1 MANIGD
7 VFEVNLLNSVD
18 VDKTKKDIY
27 SFGDQAA
34 PHNANTGIERNG
46 GIQNIYEQETV
57 FVGTGNRYV
66 TEDANLISIE
76 DIAATDLR
84 NVNVNGSSVGV
95 ISKYGVQSRVSL
107 DGYADA
113 ALSVDGTIIAINI
126 DETTVT
132 ITELSLIGVALNSRT
147 VSFSGLVG
155 LLVYFSSLS
164 LVRYQTMQ
172 YVDSQEFALR
182 MADNVVILKESTPTQ
197 FVPVGVGSGAAQL
210 FPGGG
215 NLATIGTYRGY
226 IIFGSS
232 AGKISSF
239 DGVNFRFSN
248 GTGIGVGPFNNQTA
262 VGTDNITSVIEYS
275 PSVDEHYLVVTGGPN
290 SRVGSWDGVAWKNYD
305 ATGAGDGPFNNGTAI
320 PAGVPSGIFG
330 SVIYT
335 FNSITYYVIRGILG
349 RVASWS
355 AGAWKNYDGTGTG
368 AGPFDNGT
376 AIGTNVIRDA
386 IQYSTR
392 LVVVGDG
399 GRVGSWSGTAWTVY
413 TAGSGLSNNATVVG
427 AQNIL
432 STKVY
437 NNTILFVASSGGRV
451 GTWDGTNWRNY
462 DGTGTGTGPSS
473 NSVVVGTDQI
483 QAMALLGTTIVIF
496 GFSNS
501 RMGSWD
507 GTNFKNYDGTGT
519 GTGIFSAAIPDAPN
533 PIFAVSG
540 AFNGKNVIVFGGIS
554 AYTYV
559 DGANNFGPLY
569 RDSTGVLSTAVSRI
583 LQTSSLAGYLYVYR
597 YENAQYLMMVTANTT
612 NKAFLVDPSATPKL
626 SRSLNGR
633 YAMPQVSGGFTRH
646 IVIETPR
653 IDTVPAVDTIRTLS
667 LVGYTNFV
675 TFSTV
680 QVYPEND
687 SANVNAINISGIGP
701 AIGFNYADVTY
712 RTTASGTD
720 IWDLYLPNPTPTA
733 IKFNRLIQC
742 NTATNVNG
750 YGKLNNMV
758 GLPTTKP
765 FEFRNIMINTQ
776 QSALSVAM
784 IDGLPTDAVGALL
797 TNIGEWDDS
806 HTPMI
811 ELDDTLLYR
820 FDNKFVIVKIGTV
833 LDTNTVVQKINK
845 DLYKLNTIHPSN
857 LYSDIDKTLNVGSL
871 DYNGRVFF
879 TSTAAPSTTVFEAS
893 VIAGKY
899 SNSIDVDD
907 KATQINPMTSAN
919 IEVFGYRLPAQ
930 GSVSDTYFVDTYI
943 DDEYSFSTPND
954 GTEISR
960 PELVDTVY
968 LPKDT
973 VPIALLASYFGNTAV
988 IGDTT
993 IILQP
998 NYDGYVFGNDIA
1010 GSYVGF
1016 RLYGQNYLFDGNF
1029 IYLASIDQASNV
1041 LIGVEQLS
1049 PADGVTL
1056 IAATPNMVFF
1066 LSDFDNS
1073 LYVFQGGRDLNKYKR
1088 FTATTAI
1095 RQGVWSVRDNTLVL
1109 ETQDGFVW
1117 IRDDL
1122 VTQNTKKASQ
1132 STVRMYETTEGLYIM
1147 TDAAQWRY
1155 TYLPIAGST
1164 VVPLRLRTAFF
1175 GLNANYVSILRSFVI
1190 VIYNADR
1197 HAVTVDLLIDS
1208 YDQDSS
1214 YHQTVHQVINP
1225 SDYNDFGY
1233 ARIRIQPQYQNSLG
1247 IAIQYDSD
1255 EFALIQEIN
1264 ILYDGNAQATIKEA
1278 LSK

>member
-18 VDKTKKDIY
+18 VDKVRKDVY
-27 SFGDQAA
+27 NFGDQAA

-57 FVGTGNRYV
+57 FVGAGNRYV

-84 NVNVNGSSVGV
+84 NVLVNGSSVGT

-107 DGYADA
+107 DGYDDA
-113 ALSVDGTIIAINI
+113 ALTSDGTIIAINI

-132 ITELSLIGVALNSRT
+132 ISELSLTGALLNSRT

-155 LLVYFSSLS
+155 LQAYFSSLS

-182 MADNVVILKESTPTQ
+182 MADNVVILKESTPSQ
-197 FVPVGVGSGAAQL
+197 FVPIGIGGGNANL

-215 NLATIGTYRGY
+215 NIQTIGTYRGY
-226 IIFGSS
+226 LIFGSDN
-232 AGKISSF
+232 GKVSSF
-239 DGVNFRFSN
+239 DGINFKLSD
-248 GTGIGVGPFNNQTA
+248 GSGIGIGPFNNAVA
-262 VGTDNITSVIEYS
+262 VGTNPVSSAMEYN
-275 PSVDEHYLVVTGGPN
+275 PNENDFYLVITGSTN
-290 SRVGSWDGVAWKNYD
+290 SRVASWDGVAWKNYD
-305 ATGAGDGPFNNGTAI
+305 GTGVGLGPFNNNTAI
-320 PAGVPSGIFG
+320 AAVINDAGIYSNSGIF
-330 SVIYT
+330 
-335 FNSITYYVIRGILG
+335 YVIFGASG
-349 RVASWS
+349 RVASWN
-355 AGAWKNYDGTGTG
+355 GTAWKNYNGTG
-368 AGPFDNGT
+368 AGLGPFDNGT
-376 AIGTNVIRDA
+376 AIGANNILCGR
-386 IQYSTR
+386 QFGTR
-392 LVVVGDG
+392 FAVGGVG
-399 GRVGSWSGTAWTVY
+399 GRLGSWTGAAWNVY
-413 TAGSGLSNNATVVG
+413 TSGVGLSNNAVVVG
-427 AQNIL
+427 ANDITSVL
-432 STKVY
+432 DRLGV
-437 NNTILFVASSGGRV
+437 LFFIGSSAGRV
-451 GTWDGTNWRNY
+451 GTWDGTNFKNY
-462 DGTGTGTGPSS
+462 DGTGTGTGPS
-473 NSVVVGTDQI
+473 NNAVVVGAVSI
-483 QAMALLGTTIVIF
+483 EKMVLLSTTVVF
-496 GFSNS
+496 LGFTGC
-501 RMGSWD
+501 RIGSWD

-519 GTGIFSAAIPDAPN
+519 GTGPFSAGTIYLNNGIDAIAYT
-533 PIFAVSG
+533 IAGASVMVFAST
-540 AFNGKNVIVFGGIS
+540 NGYSYVTASNQYATLYSIS
-554 AYTYV
+554 AGNV
-559 DGANNFGPLY
+559 
-569 RDSTGVLSTAVSRI
+569 VSRI
-583 LQTSSLAGYLYVYR
+583 LTQSSLAGYLYVYR
-597 YENAQYLMMVTANTT
+597 YENGQYLYLITGNQT
-612 NKAFLVDPSATPKL
+612 NKLFIVNPNPAAPTLA
-626 SRSLNGR
+626 SLNGR

-653 IDTVPAVDTIRTLS
+653 ISAATIRTLS
-667 LVGYTNFV
+667 LVGYTNFLS
-675 TFSTV
+675 FSAGNN
-680 QVYPEND
+680 YPEND

-701 AIGFNYADVTY
+701 SIGFNYADVTY

-720 IWDLYLPNPTPTA
+720 IWDLYLPNPTPTS

-776 QSALSVAM
+776 QSAISIAM
-784 IDGLPTDAVGALL
+784 IDGLPTDAVGVLL

-820 FDNKFVIVKIGTV
+820 FDNKFTIVKIGTV

-857 LYSDIDKTLNVGSL
+857 LYHDPDKTLNAGSL

-893 VIAGKY
+893 VIAGRF

-919 IEVFGYRLPAQ
+919 IEVFGYRLPTQ
-930 GSVSDTYFVDTYI
+930 GSVNDTYFVDTYI

-954 GTEISR
+954 GTEIAR
-960 PELVDTVY
+960 PELVDSVY

-973 VPIALLASYFGNTAV
+973 VPIALLATYFNNTAV

-1049 PADGVTL
+1049 PADGVSL
-1056 IAATPNMVFF
+1056 IAVTPNMVYF
-1066 LSDFDNS
+1066 LSPFDNS
-1073 LYVFQGGRDLNKYKR
+1073 LYTFAGGRDLNKAQR

-1109 ETQDGFVW
+1109 ETQDSFVW
-1117 IRDDL
+1117 IRDNL

-1132 STVRMYETTEGLYIM
+1132 ATVRMYETTNGAYIM

-1155 TYLPIAGST
+1155 TYLPLSGST
-1164 VVPLRLRTAFF
+1164 VVALRLRTAFF

-1208 YDQDSS
+1208 YDQDQS
-1214 YHQTVHQVINP
+1214 YHQTAHQVITP
-1225 SDYNDFGY
+1225 ADYNDFGY

-1264 ILYDGNAQATIKEA
+1264 ILYDGKPQATIKEG

>member
-1 MANIGD
+1 MEYVMANIGD

-18 VDKTKKDIY
+18 VDKVRKDVY
-27 SFGDQAA
+27 NFGDKTA

-46 GIQNIYEQETV
+46 GIQNVYEQETV

-84 NVNVNGSSVGV
+84 NVLVNGSSVGT

-107 DGYADA
+107 DGYDDA
-113 ALSVDGTIIAINI
+113 ALTSDGTIITINI

-132 ITELSLIGVALNSRT
+132 ISELSLVGALLNSRT

-155 LLVYFSSLS
+155 LQAYFSSLS

-182 MADNVVILKESTPTQ
+182 MADNVVILKESTPSQ
-197 FVPVGVGSGAAQL
+197 FVPIGIGGGSGTL

-215 NLATIGTYRGY
+215 DINEIGTYRSY
-226 IIFGSS
+226 LIFGSTN
-232 AGKISSF
+232 GKVSSF
-239 DGVNFRFSN
+239 DGINFRLSD
-248 GTGIGVGPFNNQTA
+248 GSGIGVGPFNNQTA
-262 VGTDNITSVIEYS
+262 IGANPIGSITEYNPTS
-275 PSVDEHYLVVTGGPN
+275 DEYYLCITEDAGI
-290 SRVGSWDGVAWKNYD
+290 RVASWDGAAWKNS
-305 ATGAGDGPFNNGTAI
+305 AGTGAGSGPFDSGTVL
-320 PAGVPSGIFG
+320 GG
-330 SVIYT
+330 T
-335 FNSITYYVIRGILG
+335 GILGSAVYSTSFFVVFGGTG

-355 AGAWKNYDGTGTG
+355 AGVWKLYNGTGSG
-368 AGPFDNGT
+368 SGPFDNGT
-376 AIGTNVIRDA
+376 AIGANNILCAT
-386 IQYSTR
+386 QFLTR
-392 LVVVGDG
+392 FVVAGVG
-399 GRVGSWSGTAWTVY
+399 GRVGSWLAGVWTVY
-413 TAGSGLSNNATVVG
+413 TAGAGLCNNATVVG
-427 AQNIL
+427 ATDINSIL
-432 STKVY
+432 DRSGGFLFFGGST
-437 NNTILFVASSGGRV
+437 GRV
-451 GTWDGTNWRNY
+451 GTWDGANFRNY

-473 NSVVVGTDQI
+473 NAVVVGATSVEDMVLLGSVVVF
-483 QAMALLGTTIVIF
+483 F
-496 GFSNS
+496 GRLNA
-501 RMGSWD
+501 RIGSWD
-507 GTNFKNYDGTGT
+507 GTNFKNYDGTGA
-519 GTGIFSAAIPDAPN
+519 GAGPFSASTPYMADGR
-533 PIFAVSG
+533 FAVSYQINGVSVMVYSSLFAYSYVTSGNQYAILYGDGTAG
-540 AFNGKNVIVFGGIS
+540 ALYIS
-554 AYTYV
+554 R
-559 DGANNFGPLY
+559 L
-569 RDSTGVLSTAVSRI
+569 
-583 LQTSSLAGYLYVYR
+583 LQSSSLAGYLYTYR
-597 YENAQYLMMVTANTT
+597 YENSQYLMLITANQT
-612 NKAFLVDPSATPKL
+612 NKVFLIDQTPATPI
-626 SRSLNGR
+626 RRVFNGR

-653 IDTVPAVDTIRTLS
+653 IDTVPAIDTIRALS
-667 LVGYTNFV
+667 LTGYTNFV
-675 TFSTV
+675 AFSTS

-765 FEFRNIMINTQ
+765 FEFRNIMVNTQ
-776 QSALSVAM
+776 QSAISIAM
-784 IDGLPTDAVGALL
+784 IDGLPTDAVGVLL

-811 ELDDTLLYR
+811 ELDDTILYR
-820 FDNKFVIVKIGTV
+820 FNGKFTIVKIGTV

-845 DLYKLNTIHPSN
+845 DLYKINTIHPSN
-857 LYSDIDKTLNVGSL
+857 LYHDPDKSLNAGSL

-893 VIAGKY
+893 VIAGRF

-930 GSVSDTYFVDTYI
+930 GSVNDEYFVDTYI
-943 DDEYSFSTPND
+943 DDEYSFSTPTD
-954 GTEISR
+954 GTEIVR
-960 PELVDTVY
+960 DALVDTVY

-973 VPIALLASYFGNTAV
+973 VPIALNATYFGNTAV
-988 IGDTT
+988 INNTT

-998 NYDGYVFGNDIA
+998 EYDGYVFGNDIA
-1010 GSYVGF
+1010 GSYIGF
-1016 RLYGQNYLFDGNF
+1016 SLYSQNYLFDGNF
-1029 IYLASIDQASNV
+1029 IYLANIDPASNV
-1041 LIGVEQLS
+1041 LIGVDQLS
-1049 PADGVTL
+1049 PADGVSL
-1056 IAATPNMVFF
+1056 IAVTPNVVYF

-1073 LYVFQGGRDLNKYKR
+1073 LYTFAGGRDLNKAQR

-1095 RQGVWSVRDNTLVL
+1095 RQGVWSVRDNTLCL
-1109 ETQDGFVW
+1109 ETEDSFVW
-1117 IRDDL
+1117 IRDNL

-1132 STVRMYETTEGLYIM
+1132 STVRMYETVEGVYIM
-1147 TDAAQWRY
+1147 TDEAQWRY
-1155 TYLPIAGST
+1155 TYLPLVDST

-1197 HAVTVDLLIDS
+1197 HSVTVDLLIDS
-1208 YDQDSS
+1208 YDQDQA
-1214 YHQTVHQVINP
+1214 YHQPVHQIINP

-1233 ARIRIQPQYQNSLG
+1233 ARIRVQPKYQNSLG

-1264 ILYDGNAQATIKEA
+1264 VLYDGKPQATIKEG